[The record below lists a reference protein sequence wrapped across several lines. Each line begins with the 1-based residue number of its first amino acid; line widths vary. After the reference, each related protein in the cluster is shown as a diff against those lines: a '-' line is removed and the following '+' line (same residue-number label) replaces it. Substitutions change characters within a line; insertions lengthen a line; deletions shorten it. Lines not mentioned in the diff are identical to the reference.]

1 MKNMADK
8 LTTAAAYTT
17 SGATFLAGSM
27 SLNEWLA
34 VGGFI
39 LAVATF
45 CVNVYFQRKRD
56 KREERLGMLRW
67 RGVGDESDNSDPQ
80 L

>member
-1 MKNMADK
+1 MKIMADK
-8 LTTAAAYTT
+8 VTTSAAYAT
-17 SGATFLAGSM
+17 SGATLLAGSL

-56 KREERLGMLRW
+56 RREERLSNARW
-67 RGVGDESDNSDPQ
+67 RVSDESDNPDTQ

>member
-1 MKNMADK
+1 MKTMADK
-8 LTTAAAYTT
+8 VTTVAAYST

-45 CVNVYFQRKRD
+45 GVNIYFQRKRD
-56 KREERLGMLRW
+56 RREERLSNLRW
-67 RGVGDESDNSDPQ
+67 GIRDEPDNPDTQ

>member
-1 MKNMADK
+1 MKIMADK
-8 LTTAAAYTT
+8 VTTSAAYAT
-17 SGATFLAGSM
+17 SGATFLAGSL

-39 LAVATF
+39 LAIATF

-56 KREERLGMLRW
+56 RREERLSNARW
-67 RGVGDESDNSDPQ
+67 RVSDEPDNPDTQP
-80 L
+80 